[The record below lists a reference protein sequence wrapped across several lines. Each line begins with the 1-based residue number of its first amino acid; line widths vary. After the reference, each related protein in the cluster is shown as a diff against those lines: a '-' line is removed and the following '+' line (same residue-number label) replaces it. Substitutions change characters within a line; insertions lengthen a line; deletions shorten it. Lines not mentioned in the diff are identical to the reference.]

1 MGLHWGAN
9 VKFTRVHIAVF
20 LGLSTLA
27 WLLTLLC
34 QGVNVSREHLT
45 PFGTVLS
52 VLVVAAL
59 LLEHVLWRVKFFQP
73 WFVSRPDLTGTWRVE
88 LQSDYSDPQTGTPIP
103 VIVCYMG
110 VKQTLSKLQMHLMT
124 PESESWFIAERITPS
139 PSDQGY
145 QVVGVYTNK
154 PQIHLRGSKSDIHH
168 GALVLYTHG
177 APHRPT
183 TITGEYWTDRS
194 TSGSMTFSD
203 RLTKVYTRYNDAHA
217 ASGPH
222 VLTRN
227 AQQS

>member
-1 MGLHWGAN
+1 M
-9 VKFTRVHIAVF
+9 KFTRLHIAVF
-20 LGLSTLA
+20 LGVSSLV
-27 WLLTLLC
+27 WYLTLLY
-34 QGVNVSREHLT
+34 QGVDVSREHFT

-59 LLEHVLWRVKFFQP
+59 LLEHVLWRVKLFQP
-73 WFVSRPDLTGTWRVE
+73 WFVRRPDLRGTWKVE
-88 LQSDYSDPQTGTPIP
+88 LKSDYIDPQAGTQVP

-110 VKQTLSKLQMHLMT
+110 VKQTLSNLQMHLMT
-124 PESESWFIAERITPS
+124 PESESWFIADRITPS

-154 PQIHLRGSKSDIHH
+154 PQIHLRGNKSDMHQ

-177 APHRPT
+177 ASHRPT

-203 RLTKVYTRYNDAHA
+203 RLTKVYTRYDDAHA
-217 ASGPH
+217 AYG
-222 VLTRN
+222 N
-227 AQQS
+227 